1 MVNEEYW
8 AKMYCQRENKINGRM
23 AWLYLL
29 QTSIGNIIVVEYEVP
44 PGMEIKRKLFDE
56 HYEQAEKYFETI
68 CMKMLTGKI

>member
-1 MVNEEYW
+1 MESEEYW
-8 AKMYCQRENKINGRM
+8 AKMYCQRENRINGRM

-29 QTSIGNIIVVEYEVP
+29 QTSIGNIIAVEYEKP
-44 PGMEIKRKLFDE
+44 DKEIFRKLFDE